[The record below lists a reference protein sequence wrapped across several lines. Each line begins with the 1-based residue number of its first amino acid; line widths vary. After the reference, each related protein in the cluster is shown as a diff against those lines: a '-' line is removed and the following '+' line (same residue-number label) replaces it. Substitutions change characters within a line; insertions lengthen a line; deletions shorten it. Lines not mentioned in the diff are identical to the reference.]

1 MPGVFSLLRAVPGG
15 GALLRYAAGLG
26 VRGVETIGKLGLYV
40 AVGVRLGAHDAGLFF
55 LCLTWIGVVS
65 TAARLGLDRA
75 MTRHIAAELAIGDGR
90 AARAALLQGL
100 GLTSLAAL
108 AAALLTV
115 LVAEVAAVRLFGFPD
130 LAWPLYLSALV
141 LVPQTLAFSLGA
153 ALAGFGRGVA
163 AQIVQNAL
171 WPVLTLAALLAMPV
185 AQEGGS
191 LDGLIVALGVAL
203 AASCVLGGFI
213 LLRER
218 GRLRTS
224 PVPVPTLA
232 ADGVPAS
239 LPETE
244 ALPSLWTTARP
255 LLVVELTQ
263 VGLSGLPVFLLGM
276 AADAATVGA
285 FSIASRISM
294 LIWVII
300 ISIGTLAAPRYTAL
314 YRLGEMDQLRAYN
327 RMVQRGAAFVAVPA
341 ALVMLA
347 FPDFLLGLI
356 SADFRVAAVALQI
369 LALGQMANGLFS
381 CQDILLAMTGR
392 GDVLR
397 RLNLL
402 QLAVGL
408 LLCGVLIPA
417 FGLPGAALSAS
428 LTVLQGA
435 LGTHWAARRYVLNT
449 EKN

>member
-26 VRGVETIGKLGLYV
+26 VRGIETIGKLGLYV

-75 MTRHIAAELAIGDGR
+75 MTRHIAAELAVGDGR

-218 GRLRTS
+218 GRLRTAPEQS
-224 PVPVPTLA
+224 
-232 ADGVPAS
+232 ADGAPAS
-239 LPETE
+239 PPETE

-300 ISIGTLAAPRYTAL
+300 ISIGTLAAPRYAAL

-327 RMVQRGAAFVAVPA
+327 RMVQRGAALVAVPA

-356 SADFRVAAVALQI
+356 SADFRVAAAALQI

-428 LTVLQGA
+428 LVVLQGA

-449 EKN
+449 QKN

>member
-75 MTRHIAAELAIGDGR
+75 MTRHIAAELAVGDGR

-115 LVAEVAAVRLFGFPD
+115 LVADIVAVRLFGFPD
-130 LAWPLYLSALV
+130 LAWPLYLSAIV

-185 AQEGGS
+185 QEGGS

-218 GRLRTS
+218 GRLRTAPEPS
-224 PVPVPTLA
+224 
-232 ADGVPAS
+232 ADGASASPA
-239 LPETE
+239 EIE
-244 ALPSLWTTARP
+244 ALPSLWATARP

-300 ISIGTLAAPRYTAL
+300 ISIGTLAAPRYAAL

-327 RMVQRGAAFVAVPA
+327 RMVQRGAALVAVPA

-347 FPDFLLGLI
+347 FPGFLLGLI

-369 LALGQMANGLFS
+369 LALGQMVNGLFS
-381 CQDILLAMTGR
+381 CQDILLAMAGK

-428 LTVLQGA
+428 LVVLQGA

>member
-1 MPGVFSLLRAVPGG
+1 MTGRGT
-15 GALLRYAAGLG
+15 LLRYAAGLG
-26 VRGVETIGKLGLYV
+26 VRGIETVGKLGLYV
-40 AVGVRLGAHDAGLFF
+40 VVGMRLGAHDAGLFF

-65 TAARLGLDRA
+65 TGARLGLDRA
-75 MTRHIAAELAIGDGR
+75 MTRHIAAELAVGNGR

-100 GLTSLAAL
+100 ALTTLAAL
-108 AAALLTV
+108 VAALLTV
-115 LVAEVAAVRLFGFPD
+115 LVADVAAMRLFGFPD

-163 AQIVQNAL
+163 AQIVQGAL
-171 WPVLTLAALLAMPV
+171 WPMLTLAALLAMPT
-185 AQEGGS
+185 A
-191 LDGLIVALGVAL
+191 LDGLIVALGAAL
-203 AASCVLGGFI
+203 AASCLLGGLI

-218 GRLRTS
+218 GRLRMSPVLAAQGEPTS
-224 PVPVPTLA
+224 PA
-232 ADGVPAS
+232 AA
-239 LPETE
+239 E

-255 LLVVELTQ
+255 LLVVEISQ

-276 AADAATVGA
+276 VADAATVGA

-300 ISIGTLAAPRYTAL
+300 ISIGTIAAPRYAAL
-314 YRLGEMDQLRAYN
+314 YRLGKMDELRAYN
-327 RMVQRGAAFVAVPA
+327 RMVQRGGALVAVPV

-347 FPDFLLGLI
+347 FPEFLLGLI
-356 SADFRVAAVALQI
+356 SADFRVAAPALQI

-392 GDVLR
+392 GGVLR
-397 RLNLL
+397 WLNLL
-402 QLAVGL
+402 QLAAGL
-408 LLCGVLIPA
+408 VLCGVLIPA
-417 FGLPGAALSAS
+417 FGLPGAALAAA
-428 LTVLQGA
+428 LVVLQGA

-449 EKN
+449 EIN

>member
-1 MPGVFSLLRAVPGG
+1 M
-15 GALLRYAAGLG
+15 
-26 VRGVETIGKLGLYV
+26 
-40 AVGVRLGAHDAGLFF
+40 
-55 LCLTWIGVVS
+55 
-65 TAARLGLDRA
+65 
-75 MTRHIAAELAIGDGR
+75 
-90 AARAALLQGL
+90 
-100 GLTSLAAL
+100 
-108 AAALLTV
+108 
-115 LVAEVAAVRLFGFPD
+115 
-130 LAWPLYLSALV
+130 
-141 LVPQTLAFSLGA
+141 
-153 ALAGFGRGVA
+153 
-163 AQIVQNAL
+163 
-171 WPVLTLAALLAMPV
+171 
-185 AQEGGS
+185 
-191 LDGLIVALGVAL
+191 
-203 AASCVLGGFI
+203 LGGFI

-218 GRLRTS
+218 GRLRTAPEQS
-224 PVPVPTLA
+224 
-232 ADGVPAS
+232 ADGAPAS
-239 LPETE
+239 PPETE

-300 ISIGTLAAPRYTAL
+300 ISIGTLAAPRYAAL

-327 RMVQRGAAFVAVPA
+327 RMVQRGAALVAVPA

-356 SADFRVAAVALQI
+356 SADFRVAAAALQI

-428 LTVLQGA
+428 LVVLQGA
-435 LGTHWAARRYVLNT
+435 LGTHWAARRYILNT

>member
-75 MTRHIAAELAIGDGR
+75 MTRHIAAELAVGDGR

-115 LVAEVAAVRLFGFPD
+115 LVADIVAVRLFGFPD
-130 LAWPLYLSALV
+130 LAWPLYLSAIV

-213 LLRER
+213 LLLER
-218 GRLRTS
+218 GRLRTAPEQS
-224 PVPVPTLA
+224 
-232 ADGVPAS
+232 ADGAPAS
-239 LPETE
+239 PAETE

-300 ISIGTLAAPRYTAL
+300 ISIGTLAAPRYAAL

-327 RMVQRGAAFVAVPA
+327 RMVQRGAALVAVPA

-347 FPDFLLGLI
+347 FPGFLLGLI

-369 LALGQMANGLFS
+369 LALGQMVNGLFS
-381 CQDILLAMTGR
+381 CQDILLAMAGK

-428 LTVLQGA
+428 LVVLQGA

>member
-75 MTRHIAAELAIGDGR
+75 MTRHIAAELAGGDGR

-108 AAALLTV
+108 VAALLTV

-213 LLRER
+213 LLLER
-218 GRLRTS
+218 GRLRTAPEQS
-224 PVPVPTLA
+224 
-232 ADGVPAS
+232 ADGAPAS
-239 LPETE
+239 SPEAE
-244 ALPSLWTTARP
+244 ALPSLWATARP

-300 ISIGTLAAPRYTAL
+300 ISIGTLAAPRYAAL

-327 RMVQRGAAFVAVPA
+327 RMVQRGAALVAVPA

-356 SADFRVAAVALQI
+356 SADFRVAAAALQI

-392 GDVLR
+392 GNFLR

-428 LTVLQGA
+428 LVVLQGA
-435 LGTHWAARRYVLNT
+435 LGTHWAARRYILNT

>member
-1 MPGVFSLLRAVPGG
+1 MPGFFSSLWAKAGG
-15 GALLRYAAGLG
+15 GALVRYAAGLG
-26 VRGVETIGKLGLYV
+26 VRGVETAGKLGLYV

-55 LCLTWIGVVS
+55 LCLTWIGIVS

-75 MTRHIAAELAIGDGR
+75 MTRHIAAELAVGNGR
-90 AARAALLQGL
+90 AARAALVQGL
-100 GLTSLAAL
+100 ALTTLAAL
-108 AAALLTV
+108 AAALLTL
-115 LVAEVAAVRLFGFPD
+115 LVADIAAVRLFGFPD

-153 ALAGFGRGVA
+153 VLAGFGRGVA

-171 WPVLTLAALLAMPV
+171 WPALTLTALLAMPMV
-185 AQEGGS
+185 GDGAA
-191 LDGLIVALGVAL
+191 LDGLIVALGAAL
-203 AASCVLGGFI
+203 TVSCLLGGII

-218 GRLRTS
+218 ERLRSTS
-224 PVPVPTLA
+224 VQPA
-232 ADGVPAS
+232 A
-239 LPETE
+239 E
-244 ALPSLWTTARP
+244 ALPGLWTTARP
-255 LLVVELTQ
+255 LLVVEITQ
-263 VGLSGLPVFLLGM
+263 VGLSGLPVVVLGM

-300 ISIGTLAAPRYTAL
+300 ISIGTLAAPRYAAL
-314 YRLGEMDQLRAYN
+314 YRLGDKDGLRAYN
-327 RMVQRGAAFVAVPA
+327 RLIQRGAALVAVPA
-341 ALVMLA
+341 TLVMLA
-347 FPDFLLGLI
+347 VPEFLLGLI
-356 SADFRVAAVALQI
+356 SADFRIAALALQI

-381 CQDILLAMTGR
+381 CQDILLAMAGK

-408 LLCGVLIPA
+408 ALCGVLIPA
-417 FGLPGAALSAS
+417 FGLTGAALAAS

-435 LGTHWAARRYVLNT
+435 LGTHWAARRHVLR
-449 EKN
+449 

>member
-1 MPGVFSLLRAVPGG
+1 MMPGLISSLRAKAHG

-26 VRGVETIGKLGLYV
+26 VRGVETAGKLGLYV
-40 AVGVRLGAHDAGLFF
+40 AVGVRFGAHDAGLFF
-55 LCLTWIGVVS
+55 LCLTWIGIVS

-75 MTRHIAAELAIGDGR
+75 MTRHIAAELAVGDGR
-90 AARAALLQGL
+90 AARSALVRGL
-100 GLTSLAAL
+100 ALTTLAAL

-115 LVAEVAAVRLFGFPD
+115 LVAEVVAVRLFGFPD

-171 WPVLTLAALLAMPV
+171 WPVLTLAALLAMP
-185 AQEGGS
+185 AA
-191 LDGLIVALGVAL
+191 LDGLIIALAAAL
-203 AASCVLGGFI
+203 AASCLLGGLI
-213 LLRER
+213 VLRER
-218 GRLRTS
+218 ERLR
-224 PVPVPTLA
+224 A
-232 ADGVPAS
+232 VPARAGTDP
-239 LPETE
+239 LPG
-244 ALPSLWTTARP
+244 LWTTARP
-255 LLVVELTQ
+255 LLVVEIIQ
-263 VGLSGLPVFLLGM
+263 VGLSGLPVLVLGM

-300 ISIGTLAAPRYTAL
+300 ISIGTLAAPRYAAL
-314 YRLGEMDQLRAYN
+314 HRLGDAEGLRAYN
-327 RMVQRGAAFVAVPA
+327 RLVQRGAAIVAVPA
-341 ALVMLA
+341 TLVMLA
-347 FPDFLLGLI
+347 VPEFLLGLI
-356 SADFRVAAVALQI
+356 SADFRMAALALQI
-369 LALGQMANGLFS
+369 LALGQMANALFS
-381 CQDILLAMTGR
+381 CQDILLAMAGR
-392 GDVLR
+392 GEVLR

-417 FGLPGAALSAS
+417 FGLLGAAVAAS

-435 LGTHWAARRYVLNT
+435 LGTHWAARRHVLNVD
-449 EKN
+449 KN

>member
-75 MTRHIAAELAIGDGR
+75 MTRHIAAELAVGDGR

-130 LAWPLYLSALV
+130 LAWPLYLSAIV
-141 LVPQTLAFSLGA
+141 LVPPTLAFSLGA

-218 GRLRTS
+218 GRLRTAPEPS
-224 PVPVPTLA
+224 
-232 ADGVPAS
+232 ADGASASPA
-239 LPETE
+239 EIE
-244 ALPSLWTTARP
+244 ALPSLWATARP

-300 ISIGTLAAPRYTAL
+300 ISIGTLAAPRYAAL

-327 RMVQRGAAFVAVPA
+327 RMVQRGAALVAVPA

-347 FPDFLLGLI
+347 FPGFLLGLI

-369 LALGQMANGLFS
+369 LALGQMVNGLFS
-381 CQDILLAMTGR
+381 CQDILLAMAGK

-428 LTVLQGA
+428 LVVLQGA

>member
-1 MPGVFSLLRAVPGG
+1 MLRAVPGG

-75 MTRHIAAELAIGDGR
+75 MTRHIAAELAVGDGR

-100 GLTSLAAL
+100 ALTSLAAL

-213 LLRER
+213 LLLER
-218 GRLRTS
+218 GRLRAAPEQS
-224 PVPVPTLA
+224 
-232 ADGVPAS
+232 ADGAPAS
-239 LPETE
+239 PPETE

-300 ISIGTLAAPRYTAL
+300 ISIGTLAAPRYAAL

-327 RMVQRGAAFVAVPA
+327 RMVQRGAALVAVPA

-417 FGLPGAALSAS
+417 FGLSGAALAAS
-428 LTVLQGA
+428 LVVLQGA
-435 LGTHWAARRYVLNT
+435 LGTHWAARRYVLNA

>member
-75 MTRHIAAELAIGDGR
+75 MTRHIAAELAVGDGR

-213 LLRER
+213 LLLER
-218 GRLRTS
+218 GRLRTAPEQS
-224 PVPVPTLA
+224 
-232 ADGVPAS
+232 ADGAPAS
-239 LPETE
+239 PPETE

-300 ISIGTLAAPRYTAL
+300 ISIGTLAAPRYAAL

-327 RMVQRGAAFVAVPA
+327 RMVQRGAALVAVPA

-417 FGLPGAALSAS
+417 FGLPGAALAAS